1 MYQFLT
7 LISASVGLIL
17 VFNEWLICLKGIFV
31 NQLHFFKNL
40 CFAMISLCWAIF
52 ASAQIAPARTLEQ
65 LKTEIQDRANRGA
78 YPVAELKA
86 NDVEKALKNLKSLS
100 HDDWALAWMPIG
112 DVYMDQAKSLES
124 KDKNAAAQAYQ
135 QAMQYYL
142 FGRFPVEDSPMTLQS
157 YERSKESFKAYA
169 KLVDPVIEPFSFDFK
184 GQSVTGY
191 LRKPKGVV
199 KPPIVIT
206 VGGLDSRK
214 ENNAIREAE
223 YLKHGVAFLSMDM
236 PGTGENKIKIEP
248 GAEGV
253 FSAAIDAL
261 QKRSDIDA
269 TRVVV
274 FGGSWG
280 GHWSARVGY
289 TEIKRLKGVVVQAGP
304 VHEYFQPQWQRK
316 ALGNTEYIFGL
327 FEARSAIYGVKTLD
341 EFLAYGP
348 KMSIK
353 DAGWLSKPSA
363 PMLLVNGSQ
372 DTQVPIED
380 LYLLLR
386 SGSPKEAW
394 VNPEGGHMGRSKT
407 LKDHEIFNEIV
418 VPWIVRRLK
427 D

>member
-1 MYQFLT
+1 MNYFYKAFLVKHSPIFKFFF
-7 LISASVGLIL
+7 ISFVSVLWTVVGY
-17 VFNEWLICLKGIFV
+17 
-31 NQLHFFKNL
+31 
-40 CFAMISLCWAIF
+40 
-52 ASAQIAPARTLEQ
+52 AQIAPPRTLEQ
-65 LKTEIQDRANRGA
+65 LKTEIQERANRGA

-86 NDVEKALKNLKSLS
+86 SDVEKALKNLNSLS

-112 DVYMDQAKSLES
+112 DHYINEARSLEA
-124 KDKNAAAQAYQ
+124 KDKSAAAQAYQ

-142 FGRFPVEDSPMTLQS
+142 FGRFPVEDSPMTVKS
-157 YERSKESFKAYA
+157 YEKAKDSFKAYA
-169 KLVDPVIEPFSFDFK
+169 KLVDPIIESFTFEFK
-184 GQSVTGY
+184 GQSITAY
-191 LRKPKGVV
+191 LRKPKGIA

-236 PGTGENKIKIEP
+236 PGTGESKIKIEP

-253 FSAAIDAL
+253 FTAAIDAL

-269 TRVVV
+269 SKIVV

-280 GHWSARVGY
+280 GHWSARVAY

-341 EFLAYGP
+341 DFLAYGP
-348 KMSIK
+348 KMSLK
-353 DAGWLSKPSA
+353 DSGWLEKPSA
-363 PMLLVNGSQ
+363 PMLLVNGAK

-407 LKDHEIFNEIV
+407 LKDHEIFTDIV
-418 VPWIVRRLK
+418 LPWIVRRLK

>member
-1 MYQFLT
+1 MTRKDFVVASF
-7 LISASVGLIL
+7 SAFKL
-17 VFNEWLICLKGIFV
+17 VFIF
-31 NQLHFFKNL
+31 LL
-40 CFAMISLCWAIF
+40 SILWSIGGY
-52 ASAQIAPARTLEQ
+52 SQIAPARTLEQ
-65 LKTEIQDRANRGA
+65 LKAEIQDRANRGA

-86 NDVEKALKNLKSLS
+86 KDVESALVNLKSLS

-112 DVYMDQAKSLES
+112 DSYIKQAKALEPS
-124 KDKNAAAQAYQ
+124 DKNAAAEAYQ

-142 FGRFPVEDSPMTLQS
+142 FGRFPVEDSPMTVKS
-157 YERSKESFKAYA
+157 YESAKSAFKAYA
-169 KLVDPVIEPFSFDFK
+169 KLVDPIIEPFTFVFQ
-184 GQSVTGY
+184 GQTITGY
-191 LRKPKGVV
+191 LRKPKGVA

-236 PGTGENKIKIEP
+236 PGTGESKIKIEP

-253 FSAAIDAL
+253 FTAAIDAL
-261 QKRSDIDA
+261 QRRNDLDA
-269 TRVVV
+269 SRIVI

-280 GHWSARVGY
+280 GHWSARAAY
-289 TEIKRLKGVVVQAGP
+289 SEIKRLRGVVVQAGP

-341 EFLAYGP
+341 DFLAYGP
-348 KMSIK
+348 KMSLK
-353 DAGWLSKPSA
+353 DAGWLDKPSA
-363 PMLLVNGSQ
+363 PMLLINGTK

-407 LKDHEIFNEIV
+407 LKDHEIFTDV
-418 VPWIVRRLK
+418 VLPWIVRRLK

>member
-1 MYQFLT
+1 VASF
-7 LISASVGLIL
+7 SAFKL
-17 VFNEWLICLKGIFV
+17 VFIF
-31 NQLHFFKNL
+31 LL
-40 CFAMISLCWAIF
+40 SILWSIGGY
-52 ASAQIAPARTLEQ
+52 SQIAPARTLEQ
-65 LKTEIQDRANRGA
+65 LKAEIQDRANRGA

-86 NDVEKALKNLKSLS
+86 KDVESALVNLKSLS

-112 DVYMDQAKSLES
+112 DSYIKQAKALEPS
-124 KDKNAAAQAYQ
+124 DKNAAAEAYQ

-142 FGRFPVEDSPMTLQS
+142 FGRFPVEDSPMTVKS
-157 YERSKESFKAYA
+157 YESAKSAFKAYA
-169 KLVDPVIEPFSFDFK
+169 KLVDPIIEPFTFVFQ
-184 GQSVTGY
+184 GQTITGY
-191 LRKPKGVV
+191 LRKPKGVA

-236 PGTGENKIKIEP
+236 PGTGESKIKIEP

-253 FSAAIDAL
+253 FTAAIDAL
-261 QKRSDIDA
+261 QRRNDLDSSRI
-269 TRVVV
+269 VI

-280 GHWSARVGY
+280 GHWSARAAY
-289 TEIKRLKGVVVQAGP
+289 SEIKRLRGVVVQAGP

-341 EFLAYGP
+341 DFLAYGP
-348 KMSIK
+348 KMSLK
-353 DAGWLSKPSA
+353 DAGWLDKPSA
-363 PMLLVNGSQ
+363 PMLLINGTK

-407 LKDHEIFNEIV
+407 LKDHEIFTDV
-418 VPWIVRRLK
+418 VLPWIVRRLK

>member
-1 MYQFLT
+1 MSPSL
-7 LISASVGLIL
+7 
-17 VFNEWLICLKGIFV
+17 
-31 NQLHFFKNL
+31 FFKYFVTIAL
-40 CFAMISLCWAIF
+40 SWAYCFGAQ
-52 ASAQIAPARTLEQ
+52 AQIAPARTLEQ
-65 LKTEIQDRANRGA
+65 LKSEIQDRANRGA

-86 NDVEKALKNLKSLS
+86 KDVEKALANLKSLQ

-112 DVYMDQAKSLES
+112 DTYIEKAKALEQS
-124 KDKNAAAQAYQ
+124 DKNAAAEAYQ

-142 FGRFPVEDSPMTLQS
+142 FGRFPVEDSPMTVKS
-157 YERSKESFKAYA
+157 YENAKLAFKSYA
-169 KLVDPVIEPFSFDFK
+169 KLVDPIIESLTFDFK
-184 GQSVTGY
+184 GQTITGY
-191 LRKPKGVV
+191 LRKPKGVT

-236 PGTGENKIKIEP
+236 PGTGESKIKIEP

-269 TRVVV
+269 SRIVV

-280 GHWSARVGY
+280 GHWSARAAY
-289 TEIKRLKGVVVQAGP
+289 AEIKRLKGVVVQAGP
-304 VHEYFQPQWQRK
+304 VHEYFQPQWQRT

-341 EFLAYGP
+341 DFLAYGP
-348 KMSIK
+348 KMSLK
-353 DAGWLSKPSA
+353 DAGWLTKPSA
-363 PMLLVNGSQ
+363 PMLLVNGAK

-407 LKDHEIFNEIV
+407 LKDQEIFTEV
-418 VPWIVRRLK
+418 VLPWIVRRLK

>member
-1 MYQFLT
+1 
-7 LISASVGLIL
+7 
-17 VFNEWLICLKGIFV
+17 VFFVTQNQIFKNIFV
-31 NQLHFFKNL
+31 V
-40 CFAMISLCWAIF
+40 MISCFWVLFSA
-52 ASAQIAPARTLEQ
+52 AQIAPARTLDQ
-65 LKTEIQDRANRGA
+65 LKTEIQERANRGA

-86 NDVEKALKNLKSLS
+86 NDVAQALKNLKSLS

-112 DVYMDQAKSLES
+112 DSYMNQAKALERS
-124 KDKNAAAQAYQ
+124 DKNAAAQAYQ

-142 FGRFPVEDSPMTLQS
+142 FGRFPVEDSPMTLKS
-157 YERSKESFKAYA
+157 YELAKVSFKAYA
-169 KLVDPVIEPFSFDFK
+169 KLVDPVIEPFTFEFK
-184 GQSVTGY
+184 GQAVTGY
-191 LRKPKGVV
+191 LRKPKDVV

-261 QKRSDIDA
+261 QKRPDIDA
-269 TRVVV
+269 SRIVI

-289 TEIKRLKGVVVQAGP
+289 TEMKRLKGVVVQAGP
-304 VHEYFQPQWQRK
+304 VHEYFQPQWQKK

-353 DAGWLSKPSA
+353 DAGWLTNPST

-372 DTQVPIED
+372 DSQVPIED

-407 LKDHEIFNEIV
+407 LKDHEIFKDIV
-418 VPWIVRRLK
+418 LPWIVRRLK

>member
-1 MYQFLT
+1 MTRKDFVVASC
-7 LISASVGLIL
+7 SAFKL
-17 VFNEWLICLKGIFV
+17 VFIF
-31 NQLHFFKNL
+31 LL
-40 CFAMISLCWAIF
+40 SILWSLGGY
-52 ASAQIAPARTLEQ
+52 AQIAPARTLEQ
-65 LKTEIQDRANRGA
+65 LKAEIQDRANRGA

-86 NDVEKALKNLKSLS
+86 KDVESALVNLKSLS

-112 DVYMDQAKSLES
+112 DSYIKQAKALEPS
-124 KDKNAAAQAYQ
+124 DKNAAAEAYQ

-142 FGRFPVEDSPMTLQS
+142 FGRFPVEDSPMTVKS
-157 YERSKESFKAYA
+157 YESAKSAFKAYA
-169 KLVDPVIEPFSFDFK
+169 KLVDPIIEPFTFVFQ
-184 GQSVTGY
+184 GQTITGY
-191 LRKPKGVV
+191 LRKPKGVA

-236 PGTGENKIKIEP
+236 PGTGESKIKIEP

-253 FSAAIDAL
+253 FTAAIDAL
-261 QKRSDIDA
+261 QRRNDLDA
-269 TRVVV
+269 SRIVI

-280 GHWSARVGY
+280 GHWSARAAY
-289 TEIKRLKGVVVQAGP
+289 SEIKRLRGVVVQAGP

-341 EFLAYGP
+341 DFLAYGP
-348 KMSIK
+348 KMSLK
-353 DAGWLSKPSA
+353 DAGWLDKPSA
-363 PMLLVNGSQ
+363 PMLLINGTK

-407 LKDHEIFNEIV
+407 LKDHEIFTDV
-418 VPWIVRRLK
+418 VLPWIVRRLK